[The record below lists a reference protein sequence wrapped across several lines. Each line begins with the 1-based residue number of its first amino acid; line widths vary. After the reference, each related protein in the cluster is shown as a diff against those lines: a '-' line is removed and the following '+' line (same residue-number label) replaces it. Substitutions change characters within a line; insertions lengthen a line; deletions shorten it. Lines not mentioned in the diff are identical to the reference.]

1 MGMGCAQRLGGRT
14 AMVLVLEQLIGKPKA
29 EQWVDKVVSMVSKS
43 FHSQQARTCH
53 QHISGRWQEFP
64 AVAS

>member
-53 QHISGRWQEFP
+53 QHI
-64 AVAS
+64 